1 MSSPPGHGE
10 RGMLPRMDR
19 NAIGENIRA
28 LRLARGYT
36 LREAAPRCGVQFTTL
51 NQIEGGSNT
60 TLETLE
66 KVVTG
71 LGGVVEVEIRDL
83 RDAVLPATPKV
94 PLHRQGIAHRLL
106 SILPHI
112 PDDEMDVLLAQV
124 ALWERRYGRSSN
136 SDT

>member
-1 MSSPPGHGE
+1 
-10 RGMLPRMDR
+10 MLSRMDR
-19 NAIGENIRA
+19 TAIGESIRA

-51 NQIEGGSNT
+51 GQIEAGANT

-71 LGGVVEVEIRDL
+71 LGGVVDVEVRDL
-83 RDAVLPATPKV
+83 RDAVLPPPPKV
-94 PLHRQGIAHRLL
+94 PPHRQGIAHRMLA
-106 SILPHI
+106 ILPHI

-124 ALWERRYGRSSN
+124 ALWERRYGRASN